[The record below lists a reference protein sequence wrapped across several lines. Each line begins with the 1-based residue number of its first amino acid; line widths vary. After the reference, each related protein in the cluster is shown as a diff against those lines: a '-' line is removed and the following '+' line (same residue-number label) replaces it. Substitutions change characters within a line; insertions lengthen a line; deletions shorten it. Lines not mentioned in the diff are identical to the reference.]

1 MFLTCTAPRD
11 ACSASRVVVA
21 LTGVWFTSERDKAAL
36 RARFVFMH
44 GKVYTRVWA
53 AAARLDPTSHYRTR
67 ARYPRLNVGLIAS
80 RAGDA

>member
-1 MFLTCTAPRD
+1 MTRVPLTG
-11 ACSASRVVVA
+11 SSR
-21 LTGVWFTSERDKAAL
+21 GVWFTSERDKAAL

-44 GKVYTRVWA
+44 GKVYTRA

-67 ARYPRLNVGLIAS
+67 ACYPRLNIGLIAS